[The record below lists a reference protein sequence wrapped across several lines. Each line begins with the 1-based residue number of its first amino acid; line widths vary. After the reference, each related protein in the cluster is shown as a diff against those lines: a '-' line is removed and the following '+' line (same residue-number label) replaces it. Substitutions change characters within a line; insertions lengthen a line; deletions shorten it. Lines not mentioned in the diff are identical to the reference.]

1 MSNKVS
7 FGRVFW
13 PSFLAL
19 IIVIGGI
26 FGIISLVISAAIPDV
41 KYGVPSKTVLHL
53 ELKGT
58 VVENSSRKLSPYDF
72 KVENRIGLSDIL
84 YGLENAKTDDR
95 VKGVYIDLKGVRCG
109 LASAEEIRKALQDF
123 QSSGKFLVTY
133 FNGEV
138 VGLKDF
144 YIGSVA
150 EEKYAFSSTMMEFG
164 GMGMELM
171 YFKGMLDKIG
181 VEMQVIRGSN
191 NDFKSAVEPYFLT
204 EMSDSARLQ
213 NQVLL
218 DNVWENYR
226 STIADDVR
234 KNAEELNTIAE
245 QYQVKRMDDAFKLG
259 MVDSILYED
268 EVLNKLVEKSG
279 AASLKKLKLKNFAEY
294 ARNKF
299 YDDQST
305 ARAKK
310 ANVAVVV
317 AQGEITKTGSQLSSD
332 KYVKLL
338 REARLDKHI
347 KTIVFRV
354 NSPGGSA
361 LASDE
366 IWREV
371 KLANQEKS
379 VIVSM
384 GDLAASGGYYISAPA
399 KRIFASSN
407 TITGS
412 IGVFGVIPYT
422 GKALEDNLGLSF
434 DRVTTNKHAVLT
446 INQRLTDEEMNLIQ
460 QEVNTTYQQFMERV
474 AEGRSLTVDQ
484 VNTIARGRV
493 WTGTDALRVGLID
506 ELGGLKEAIAYAV
519 EDAGIEDP
527 IIEYFPARKV
537 NPIDAYLEILSEEQQ
552 ESIQMQALPQE
563 LLAHFNKLKAI
574 ENHVGIQ
581 ARIPEIVLN

>member
-1 MSNKVS
+1 MNNKVS

-26 FGIISLVISAAIPDV
+26 FGIIFLVISAAIPDV
-41 KYGVPSKTVLHL
+41 KYGIPSNTVLHL

-58 VVENSSRKLSPYDF
+58 VVENSSRKLNPYDF
-72 KVENRIGLSDIL
+72 QVEDRIGLADIL
-84 YGLENAKTDDR
+84 YGLETAKNDER
-95 VKGVYIDLKGVRCG
+95 VKGIYIDLKGVRCG
-109 LASAEEIRKALQDF
+109 LASAEEIREGLKDF
-123 QSSGKFLVTY
+123 QNSGKFLVTY

-144 YIGSVA
+144 FIGSVA
-150 EEKYAFSSTMMEFG
+150 NEKYAFSSTMMEFG

-171 YFKGMLDKIG
+171 YFKGLLDKVG
-181 VEMQVIRGSN
+181 VEMQVVRGAN

-204 EMSDSARLQ
+204 KMSDSARLQ

-226 STIADDVR
+226 ATIADDV
-234 KNAEELNTIAE
+234 KKSKEELNQIAE
-245 QYQVKRMDDAFKLG
+245 KYEVKRMEDAYQLG
-259 MVDSILYED
+259 MVDSILYQD
-268 EVLNKLVEKSG
+268 EVLNKIKDKVG
-279 AASLKKLKLKNFAEY
+279 AASLKKLKLKKFSDY

-299 YDDQST
+299 YEDQNIV
-305 ARAKK
+305 RAKK
-310 ANVAVVV
+310 ANVAVVL
-317 AQGEITKTGSQLSSD
+317 AQGDITKRGSEFSSE

-338 REARLDKHI
+338 REARLSKHI

-371 KLANQEKS
+371 KLANEEKT

-384 GDLAASGGYYISAPA
+384 GDLAASGGYYVAAPA

-422 GKALEDNLGLSF
+422 GKALENNLGLSF
-434 DRVTTNKHAVLT
+434 DRVGTNPYAVLT
-446 INQRLTDEEMNLIQ
+446 TNEKLTDEQMRLIQ
-460 QEVNTTYQQFMERV
+460 GEVNNTYQQFMQRV
-474 AEGRSLTVDQ
+474 ADGRGLTLNQ

-493 WTGTDALRVGLID
+493 WTGEDALRVGLVD
-506 ELGGLKEAIAYAV
+506 EIGGLKDAIAFAV
-519 EDAGIEDP
+519 EDAQIEDP
-527 IIEYFPARKV
+527 VIEYFPARKV
-537 NPIDAYLEILSEEQQ
+537 NPIDAYLEIISEEQQ
-552 ESIQMQALPQE
+552 ESVQTQALPQE
-563 LLAHFNKLKAI
+563 LMAHFEKLKAI
-574 ENHVGIQ
+574 ENHMGVQ
-581 ARIPEIVLN
+581 VRIPEIILE